1 MTTERTP
8 TGKFKKGTVPNP
20 KGRPKKKPEPTVDQ
34 AVLAEIIAKADGD
47 PLMIMELFLKN
58 ADKLALSVNEILRIS
73 REIAPYKRPK
83 LSSIEQTTKEDRQ
96 ITVQFTG
103 IEAPMITPLLDVTNN
118 DKI

>member
-34 AVLAEIIAKADGD
+34 AVLADIIAKADGD

-73 REIAPYKRPK
+73 REIAPYKKPK
-83 LSSIEQTTKEDRQ
+83 LSSIEQTTKEERS
-96 ITVQFTG
+96 IMVQFTG
-103 IEAPMITPLLDVTNN
+103 IDAPSASPLIDVST
-118 DKI
+118 DE